1 MMARWIGATVAA
13 ALLAAFAIGGG
24 GRDGAAA
31 VETKTAIF
39 AGGCFW
45 CVEDAFDAVPGVTET
60 VSGYAGGTK
69 PNPNYGDHEGY
80 QEAVKVTYDPAK
92 VTYAKLLDQFW
103 HNIDPFDANGQ
114 FCDQGNAYRSVIFV
128 GDDEEKRLAESTE
141 QEIADRF
148 KQKVA
153 TEIKP
158 VTTFTAAEDYHQ
170 NYHNTNP
177 VSYKFY
183 KWNCGRAQRLEQI
196 WGRSPLERSRRRAGL
211 RHRRPAP
218 ERKAWSSLIGA
229 PSCIRGRN
237 RTVAEWTLG
246 YPRT

>member
-1 MMARWIGATVAA
+1 MPRAIAAVVLA
-13 ALLAAFAIGGG
+13 ALAMSGGAG
-24 GRDGAAA
+24 PLTAA

-45 CVEDAFDAVPGVTET
+45 CVEAAFDEVPGVTET

-69 PNPNYGDHEGY
+69 PNPIYGDHEGY

-92 VTYAKLLDQFW
+92 VTYAKLLDTYW

-114 FCDQGNAYRSVIFV
+114 FCDKGNAYRSAIFV
-128 GDDEEKRLAESTE
+128 GDDEEKGLAESTK
-141 QEIADRF
+141 QQVADRF
-148 KQKVA
+148 KETVA

-158 VTTFTAAEDYHQ
+158 STTFTAAEDYHQ

-196 WGRSPLERSRRRAGL
+196 WGP
-211 RHRRPAP
+211 
-218 ERKAWSSLIGA
+218 K
-229 PSCIRGRN
+229 PS
-237 RTVAEWTLG
+237 
-246 YPRT
+246 

>member
-1 MMARWIGATVAA
+1 MSAIVAVVLA
-13 ALLAAFAIGGG
+13 ALAMSGGAG
-24 GRDGAAA
+24 PLTAA

-45 CVEDAFDAVPGVTET
+45 CVEAAFDEVPGVTET

-69 PNPNYGDHEGY
+69 PNPTYGDHEGY

-92 VTYAKLLDQFW
+92 VTYANLLDTYW
-103 HNIDPFDANGQ
+103 HNIDPFDAEGQ
-114 FCDQGNAYRSVIFV
+114 FCDKGNAYRSAIFV
-128 GDDEEKRLAESTE
+128 GDDEEKGLAESTK
-141 QEIADRF
+141 QQVADRF
-148 KQKVA
+148 KETVT

-158 VTTFTAAEDYHQ
+158 STTFTADEDYHQ

-196 WGRSPLERSRRRAGL
+196 WGP
-211 RHRRPAP
+211 
-218 ERKAWSSLIGA
+218 K
-229 PSCIRGRN
+229 PS
-237 RTVAEWTLG
+237 
-246 YPRT
+246 